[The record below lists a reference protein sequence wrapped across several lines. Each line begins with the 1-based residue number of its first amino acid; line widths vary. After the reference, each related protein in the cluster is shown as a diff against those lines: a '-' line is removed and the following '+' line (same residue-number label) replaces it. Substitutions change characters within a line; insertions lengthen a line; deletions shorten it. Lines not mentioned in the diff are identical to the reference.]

1 MTTLFR
7 MSRQWLICS
16 LFYSTINVL
25 FSFFGELYIYHSSA
39 CNLHSY
45 FLLQSDHNYFLL
57 FILSIVDLHYL
68 SGYSFLINDW
78 LMLLFQLSSSIFLT
92 NIRLALFVQW
102 RLYSSS
108 FLNSIIFAFFIIV
121 KMSKITSIKNSCRIR
136 QLDEE
141 RDYGSFFLF
150 RRLSRVRKLVTRVK
164 ICETW

>member
-1 MTTLFR
+1 MIDLFTI
-7 MSRQWLICS
+7 LFDYKCS
-16 LFYSTINVL
+16 
-25 FSFFGELYIYHSSA
+25 
-39 CNLHSY
+39 
-45 FLLQSDHNYFLL
+45 FLL
-57 FILSIVDLHYL
+57 FRWIIYTIRLLVIYILIFCYRLTVIIFSYLYYL
-68 SGYSFLINDW
+68 SLTYTTCGYFLLINDW

-141 RDYGSFFLF
+141 RDYGSFSLF

>member
-1 MTTLFR
+1 MF
-7 MSRQWLICS
+7 
-16 LFYSTINVL
+16 
-25 FSFFGELYIYHSSA
+25 FSPFSVNYIYHSSA

-57 FILSIVDLHYL
+57 LILSIVDLHYL
-68 SGYSFLINDW
+68 SGYFLLINDW

-92 NIRLALFVQW
+92 NIRLALLVQW
-102 RLYSSS
+102 RLSSSS

-121 KMSKITSIKNSCRIR
+121 ITSIKNSCRIR

-141 RDYGSFFLF
+141 RDYGSFSLF